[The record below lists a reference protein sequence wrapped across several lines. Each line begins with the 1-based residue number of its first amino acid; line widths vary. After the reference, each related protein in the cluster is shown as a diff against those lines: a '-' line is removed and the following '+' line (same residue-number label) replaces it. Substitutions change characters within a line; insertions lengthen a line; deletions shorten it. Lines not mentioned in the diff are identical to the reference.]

1 MIFTS
6 FLFFQTFSD
15 YFHKWFCLHD
25 KFIFKMADGEEDMQ
39 LPHIGDLAQDLPAF
53 DEENEFEPVS
63 PGTLID
69 V

>member
-1 MIFTS
+1 
-6 FLFFQTFSD
+6 
-15 YFHKWFCLHD
+15 
-25 KFIFKMADGEEDMQ
+25 MADGEEDMQ

-63 PGTLID
+63 PGTLIN